1 MTFTTDFHLLPRL
14 RKKGAIPPLCLH
26 GVLRDCSSVL
36 IFAAVQK
43 VKVHPITGPEGP
55 RGGVEV

>member
-1 MTFTTDFHLLPRL
+1 MCFWDLFLSLFLLFSF
-14 RKKGAIPPLCLH
+14 
-26 GVLRDCSSVL
+26 V
-36 IFAAVQK
+36 K